1 MCVVRDQDGLLAFWC
16 KTDGYGRIRDQCVQI
31 RAHSEQIASSERIRA
46 DSEQNPCGFGA
57 NPCGFRVNPCRF
69 GAESVR
75 IQSKSVP
82 NPWLQIR
89 TDSCGFAPDSFAFVA
104 MDWRGFAPDP
114 QPNSWTSG
122 FTVVV
127 VPVCTCMC
135 SVPRD
140 LRIRPKFLPNWFV
153 PKLKARC
160 ARAHACVCMLTGRL
174 HSRARPN
181 NCSCSCSKRHWLQL
195 TQTHSSS

>member
-1 MCVVRDQDGLLAFWC
+1 MCVVRDHDLVNTVYPIGA
-16 KTDGYGRIRDQCVQI
+16 KRTDTGRIRDQCVQI

-46 DSEQNPCGFGA
+46 DSEQNPCGFG
-57 NPCGFRVNPCRF
+57 VNPCRF

-104 MDWRGFAPDP
+104 MDWRRFAPDP

-122 FTVVV
+122 FTVSTAG
-127 VPVCTCMC
+127 TCAHMYKGC
-135 SVPRD
+135 YKEIIIKYGRT
-140 LRIRPKFLPNWFV
+140 R
-153 PKLKARC
+153 RC
-160 ARAHACVCMLTGRL
+160 FQYK
-174 HSRARPN
+174 P
-181 NCSCSCSKRHWLQL
+181 
-195 TQTHSSS
+195 